1 MKPNEF
7 AASTNDIVQ
16 STFEQIACP
25 LDGNSLY
32 ATLEAAI
39 QRAYELGTRCATTM
53 QTAMSTPS
61 HQPGAA

>member
-1 MKPNEF
+1 MKPNESV
-7 AASTNDIVQ
+7 ASTNDIVQ

-39 QRAYELGTRCATTM
+39 QRAYELGTRCASSM
-53 QTAMSTPS
+53 HVAVSAHAPQA
-61 HQPGAA
+61 GAA